1 VKNATV
7 VNQLKSAAQVGDI
20 HTVIRLLNENKK
32 NLTLRE
38 SRIYG
43 ELTFAQLAEAIN
55 NGIIT
60 NQMNREE
67 ELYDKNNYKNKL
79 NHFIRFIDGISRKS
93 HLQLSYVPIREE
105 NRLYISDDGTMMS
118 LAFGQFSDAKTLNGK
133 EIAEI
138 VTSIELDYDIV
149 DSNKLEFLS
158 NIREWLNSLTEQQLG
173 ISYSLKDIISN
184 SKSTQ
189 MFNTTSILAEI
200 NLYSIK
206 QHLKD
211 QQNANLQPNPWID
224 HNFYKAPVKALDE
237 YSTEFLGDSLIDDV
251 FSDVPGFGTDINRK
265 GRRLFRTYG
274 RSVKRAE
281 LEKPFYMVKS
291 ALLQT
296 DNSLKTVLET
306 NKYIIN
312 YSKHEHKV
320 YGQYWYD
327 AYAQMVRTCKYDDMV
342 EFVELFKTVQNCDWG
357 LIADTIEDIRNNT
370 TCGAFQDFT
379 PYKDDFGIF
388 MTYVILAIHQ
398 SKPKAF
404 SRTEKE
410 NIKEITKKMIN
421 EISDTLAGTISAE
434 IEGTIV
440 TDTVFNIFNEY
451 EGFKNWDS
459 RFKYVWE
466 PAIKSVW
473 EMCESN
479 KKAENKFDKE
489 VAHQRNAI
497 IRVINEYGLSMVHKG
512 YSHVDGDIITINFND
527 TTKTMAG
534 LHCVP
539 RADGG
544 TVEDGVIWGLTK
556 DNTGSWQYLNL
567 NTKFSSPSDYWAS
580 LGEHNQVMLDKN
592 RDKLPKNIV
601 RDIQRFITLCDAIN
615 ETGISYK
622 FKK

>member
-1 VKNATV
+1 MKSVTV
-7 VNQLKSAAQVGDI
+7 ANQLKSAAQVGDI
-20 HTVIRLLNENKK
+20 NTVIQLLNEHKK
-32 NLTLRE
+32 NLSLRE
-38 SRIYG
+38 SRVYG
-43 ELTFAQLAEAIN
+43 ELTFAQLADAIN

-93 HLQLSYVPIREE
+93 HLQLSYVPVRDEK
-105 NRLYISDDGTMMS
+105 RLYISDDGTMMS
-118 LAFGQFSDAKTLNGK
+118 LAFGQFSDAKKLNGK

-138 VTSIELDYDIV
+138 VTNIESDYDIV

-158 NIREWLNSLTEQQLG
+158 NIREWLNSLTEQQLS
-173 ISYSLKDIISN
+173 IAYSLKDIISN
-184 SKSTQ
+184 SRSTQ
-189 MFNTTSILAEI
+189 MFNTTSILTEI

-237 YSTEFLGDSLIDDV
+237 YSMEFLGDSLIDDV

-327 AYAQMVRTCKYDDMV
+327 AYTQMVRTCKYDDMV
-342 EFVELFKTVQNCDWG
+342 EFVELFKTIQNCDWG

-489 VAHQRNAI
+489 VAHQRNGI
-497 IRVINEYGLSMVHKG
+497 LRVINEYGLSMVHKA

-544 TVEDGVIWGLTK
+544 TVEDGVIWGLTR
-556 DNTGSWQYLNL
+556 DNTGTWQYLNL
-567 NTKFSSPSDYWAS
+567 NTKFNSPSDYWAS

-592 RDKLPKNIV
+592 RNNLPKNII
-601 RDIQRFITLCDAIN
+601 RDIERFITLCDAIN

>member
-1 VKNATV
+1 MKSVTV
-7 VNQLKSAAQVGDI
+7 ANQLKSAAQVGDI
-20 HTVIRLLNENKK
+20 NTVIQLLNEHKK
-32 NLTLRE
+32 NLSLRE
-38 SRIYG
+38 SRVYG
-43 ELTFAQLAEAIN
+43 ELTFAQLADAIN

-93 HLQLSYVPIREE
+93 HLQLSYVPVRDEK
-105 NRLYISDDGTMMS
+105 RLYISDDGTMMS
-118 LAFGQFSDAKTLNGK
+118 LAFGQFSDAKKLNGK

-138 VTSIELDYDIV
+138 VTNIESDYDIV

-158 NIREWLNSLTEQQLG
+158 NIREWLNSLTEQQLS
-173 ISYSLKDIISN
+173 IAYSLKDIISN
-184 SKSTQ
+184 SRSTQ
-189 MFNTTSILAEI
+189 MFNTTSILTEI

-224 HNFYKAPVKALDE
+224 HNFYKAPVKALEE
-237 YSTEFLGDSLIDDV
+237 YNTEFLGDLLIDNV
-251 FSDVPGFGTDINRK
+251 FSDVSGFGIDINRK

-291 ALLQT
+291 ALLQS
-296 DNSLKTVLET
+296 DNLLKTVLET
-306 NKYIIN
+306 NEYFIN
-312 YSKHEHKV
+312 YSKHEHKM
-320 YGQYWYD
+320 YGQYWTD
-327 AYAQMVRTCKYDDMV
+327 AYAEMVRTCKYDDIV
-342 EFVELFKTVQNCDWG
+342 EFVELFKTIQNCDWG

-421 EISDTLAGTISAE
+421 EICDALAGTITVE
-434 IEGTIV
+434 IEGTAV
-440 TDTVFNIFNEY
+440 TDTVFNVFNEY
-451 EGFKNWDS
+451 EGFRNWQS
-459 RFKYVWE
+459 RFTYVWQ

-473 EMCESN
+473 EKCESN

-489 VAHQRNAI
+489 VAHQRNGI
-497 IRVINEYGLSMVHKG
+497 LRVINEYGLSMVHKA

-544 TVEDGVIWGLTK
+544 TVEDGVIWGLTR
-556 DNTGSWQYLNL
+556 DNTGTWQYLNL
-567 NTKFSSPSDYWAS
+567 NTKFNSPSDYWAS

-592 RDKLPKNIV
+592 RNNLPKNII
-601 RDIQRFITLCDAIN
+601 RDIERFITLCDAIN